1 MTVDRRRGSVFVYQW
16 HFLNINN
23 NIGFLFVLPSCP
35 QYLLLVL
42 FIEIFSQF
50 SSRFQAQCERNE
62 ANRIVA
68 INCDRNCYQLMT
80 MKWNRTMRYG
90 MEWNNA
96 CGLSC
101 RRPFNTWRV
110 VQVGVGIATIN
121 LSISFTWHTYV
132 RVARR
137 RDRESG
143 GERETETER
152 QHGGLLWK
160 IGR

>member
-1 MTVDRRRGSVFVYQW
+1 M
-16 HFLNINN
+16 
-23 NIGFLFVLPSCP
+23 PSI
-35 QYLLLVL
+35 
-42 FIEIFSQF
+42 FIIIYWDFFRS
-50 SSRFQAQCERNE
+50 SSRFRAQCERNE

-80 MKWNRTMRYG
+80 MEWNRTKRYG

-110 VQVGVGIATIN
+110 AQVGVGIATIN

-143 GERETETER
+143 REGPR
-152 QHGGLLWK
+152 QRDNMGGYCGKLVASLWAFMLIK
-160 IGR
+160 RGLACLVEA